1 MPVWL
6 YWVVGGVWTYLYSV
20 HQQRQAAL
28 QSVDVGL
35 LMIKSSSS
43 ANAAQAS
50 GTTLIQSQAGPLKAD
65 ANLPALLT
73 QQAQQLSVRVLAP
86 DWLGLATAVQS
97 AGYPVLANSIAT
109 LGMTLLEN
117 GQLNLT

>member
-6 YWVVGGVWTYLYSV
+6 YWIVGGAWTYLYSV

-28 QSVDVGL
+28 QAIDVGL
-35 LMIKSSSS
+35 LMIKTS
-43 ANAAQAS
+43 AATAAAQVTA
-50 GTTLIQSQAGPLKAD
+50 TTTIQSRAGALKAD
-65 ANLPALLT
+65 GNVPPLVS
-73 QQAQQLSVRVLAP
+73 QQAQQLSTRVLAP
-86 DWLGLATAVQS
+86 DWLGLATSVQS